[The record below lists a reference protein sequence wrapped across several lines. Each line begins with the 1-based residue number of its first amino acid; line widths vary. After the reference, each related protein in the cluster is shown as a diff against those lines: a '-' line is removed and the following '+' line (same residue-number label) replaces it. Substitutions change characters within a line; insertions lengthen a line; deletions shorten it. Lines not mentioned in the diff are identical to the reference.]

1 MIKTLISIRLK
12 LLTHHLKDVGIVLIN
27 IIAIF
32 TTLIYGGLYSLLSK
46 LIINGNTEFISLNEF
61 NIFVNT
67 LIVVFFIFF
76 KVFPNYSSLKKE
88 FPSYYP
94 ISIFVKYLYSLVVYF
109 FTPLILL
116 ITLFYM
122 CIWLLGAENEYILK
136 SFILIVNVIFIFRN
150 IQYLIDFKNNL
161 LSYLLTIII
170 VFLIFFLKD
179 NFYWC
184 LILLSF
190 LDGYYKESITENYSF
205 VVQNNNYHFPFFI
218 TILIKN
224 KTRLNTIL
232 VAFFMKSLLITIN
245 IVLYRKTG
253 KYFGDSEALLWVIL
267 SPIFIFNYLHNN
279 FLMFF
284 KDLLFRSYL
293 SNGQFNHII
302 QIGSR
307 LLIFPLFIDLS
318 LTLLAILFFKINLV
332 KISSFYLFSLILAYS
347 SSFFWSIT
355 MPLSIKRV
363 FQLNGTTSKVASLFL
378 IISTFL
384 IYYLTKTTSLYLLV
398 VIIVL
403 IGGLILTISKTMYK
417 KGKYKL
423 LSK

>member
-1 MIKTLISIRLK
+1 
-12 LLTHHLKDVGIVLIN
+12 
-27 IIAIF
+27 
-32 TTLIYGGLYSLLSK
+32 
-46 LIINGNTEFISLNEF
+46 
-61 NIFVNT
+61 
-67 LIVVFFIFF
+67 
-76 KVFPNYSSLKKE
+76 
-88 FPSYYP
+88 
-94 ISIFVKYLYSLVVYF
+94 
-109 FTPLILL
+109 
-116 ITLFYM
+116 
-122 CIWLLGAENEYILK
+122 
-136 SFILIVNVIFIFRN
+136 
-150 IQYLIDFKNNL
+150 
-161 LSYLLTIII
+161 
-170 VFLIFFLKD
+170 
-179 NFYWC
+179 
-184 LILLSF
+184 
-190 LDGYYKESITENYSF
+190 
-205 VVQNNNYHFPFFI
+205 
-218 TILIKN
+218 
-224 KTRLNTIL
+224 
-232 VAFFMKSLLITIN
+232 MKSLLITIN